1 MNAALLILGII
12 LLIYVD
18 VQIERR
24 KAEEYR
30 DAEFDLSTVNEKLIK
45 ADQTRINLNAMEQL
59 ATDLRVSSPEMQ
71 IVLQITWLDFNGES
85 HVYDLYCDGIN
96 TATES
101 MQAVTER
108 EIFELR
114 EALAYQLADLN
125 HETMHEQNY
134 ERNNTILSKI
144 GEWLNAGKDLREM
157 WRKD

>member
-30 DAEFDLSTVNEKLIK
+30 DAEFDLATVNEKIIK

-71 IVLQITWLDFNGES
+71 IVLQITWLDFN
-85 HVYDLYCDGIN
+85 Y
-96 TATES
+96 
-101 MQAVTER
+101 
-108 EIFELR
+108 
-114 EALAYQLADLN
+114 
-125 HETMHEQNY
+125 
-134 ERNNTILSKI
+134 K
-144 GEWLNAGKDLREM
+144 AGKDAGETVR
-157 WRKD
+157 R

>member
-24 KAEEYR
+24 KVEYR
-30 DAEFDLSTVNEKLIK
+30 DAEFDLATVNEKIIK

-71 IVLQITWLDFNGES
+71 IVLQITWLDFNGDS

-108 EIFELR
+108 EIYELR
-114 EALAYQLADLN
+114 EALTYQCAELN
-125 HETMHEQNY
+125 YVTASNEEKQDGVRKN
-134 ERNNTILSKI
+134 IIKQV
-144 GEWLNAGKDLREM
+144 GEWLFG
-157 WRKD
+157 

>member
-1 MNAALLILGII
+1 MNIALLILGII
-12 LLIYVD
+12 FLIYVD

-24 KAEEYR
+24 KEEYR
-30 DAEFDLSTVNEKLIK
+30 DAEFDLATVNEKIIK

-108 EIFELR
+108 EIYELR

-125 HETMHEQNY
+125 RETMHERNN
-134 ERNNTILSKI
+134 ERNDTILSKI
-144 GEWLNAGKDLREM
+144 GEWLNAGKDVREM

>member
-1 MNAALLILGII
+1 MNVALLILGII

-24 KAEEYR
+24 KVEHR
-30 DAEFDLSTVNEKLIK
+30 DAEFDLATVNEKIIK

-108 EIFELR
+108 EIYELR
-114 EALAYQLADLN
+114 EALAYQCAELN
-125 HETMHEQNY
+125 YVTASSEEKQDGVRKN
-134 ERNNTILSKI
+134 IIKQV
-144 GEWLNAGKDLREM
+144 GEWLFG
-157 WRKD
+157 

>member
-1 MNAALLILGII
+1 MNVALLILGII

-24 KAEEYR
+24 KVEHR
-30 DAEFDLSTVNEKLIK
+30 DAEFDLATVNEKIIK

-114 EALAYQLADLN
+114 EALAYQCAELN
-125 HETMHEQNY
+125 YVTASSEEKQDGVRKN
-134 ERNNTILSKI
+134 IIKQV
-144 GEWLNAGKDLREM
+144 GEWLFG
-157 WRKD
+157 

>member
-1 MNAALLILGII
+1 MNVALLILGII

-18 VQIERR
+18 VQIERS
-24 KAEEYR
+24 KVEYR
-30 DAEFDLSTVNEKLIK
+30 DAEFDLATVNEKIIK

-108 EIFELR
+108 EIYELR

-125 HETMHEQNY
+125 RETMHERNN
-134 ERNNTILSKI
+134 ERNDTILSKI
-144 GEWLNAGKDLREM
+144 GEWLNAGKDVREM

>member
-30 DAEFDLSTVNEKLIK
+30 DAEFDLATVNEKIIK

-108 EIFELR
+108 EIYELR

-125 HETMHEQNY
+125 RETMHEQNY
-134 ERNNTILSKI
+134 ERNDTILSKI
-144 GEWLNAGKDLREM
+144 GEWLRGETM
-157 WRKD
+157 

>member
-12 LLIYVD
+12 FLIYVD

-24 KAEEYR
+24 KEEYR
-30 DAEFDLSTVNEKLIK
+30 DAEFDLATVNEKIIK

-108 EIFELR
+108 EIYELR
-114 EALAYQLADLN
+114 EALAYQCAELN
-125 HETMHEQNY
+125 YVTASNEEKQDGVRKN
-134 ERNNTILSKI
+134 IIKQV
-144 GEWLNAGKDLREM
+144 GEWLFG
-157 WRKD
+157 

>member
-1 MNAALLILGII
+1 MNIALLILGII

-24 KAEEYR
+24 KGEYR
-30 DAEFDLSTVNEKLIK
+30 DAEFDLATVNEKIIK

-59 ATDLRVSSPEMQ
+59 ATDLRVSSPEKQ

-96 TATES
+96 TASES

-108 EIFELR
+108 EIYELR
-114 EALAYQLADLN
+114 EALAYQCAELN
-125 HETMHEQNY
+125 YVTASNEEKQNGV
-134 ERNNTILSKI
+134 RKNIIKQV
-144 GEWLNAGKDLREM
+144 GEWLFG
-157 WRKD
+157 

>member
-12 LLIYVD
+12 FLIYVD

-24 KAEEYR
+24 KEEYR
-30 DAEFDLSTVNEKLIK
+30 DAEFDLATVNEKIIK

-114 EALAYQLADLN
+114 EALAYQCAELN
-125 HETMHEQNY
+125 YVTA
-134 ERNNTILSKI
+134 NNEEKQDGVRKNIIKQV
-144 GEWLNAGKDLREM
+144 GEWLFG
-157 WRKD
+157 